1 MLEIFDYFK
10 SKDFLVKGFEQV
22 GLDVEKDVT
31 NYACE
36 KLDGIVGWLV
46 HFGLKCL
53 EKKTSKDVVEEVLG
67 EASKISFEELNK
79 FLEKHRPAEKRIF
92 EIAKAIATGKKTWSE
107 IKRHLESVD
116 QRSIPDA
123 SLNRAIKT
131 LIKASF
137 VEKIVDGRNV
147 YYQLTDP
154 VLKIQLIVTVNQTSK
169 FIE

>member
-1 MLEIFDYFK
+1 MLERFDYFK

-22 GLDVEKDVT
+22 GLNVEEDVT

-53 EKKTSKDVVEEVLG
+53 EKTSKVVVEEVLG

-92 EIAKAIATGKKTWSE
+92 EIAKAIAMGKKTWSE
-107 IKRHLESVD
+107 IKRHLESVE

-154 VLKIQLIVTVNQTSK
+154 VLKIQLTVTVNQTSK